1 MPIDST
7 AYGQA
12 DILLKLPRRSG
23 PPLAPGKTSAP
34 AEKHHDGGG
43 RAAPVNGEKD
53 ARESLAPEANSHVMM
68 RNQES
73 SERGPT
79 GRAAFGLAEAS
90 LRNAAARPKVSP
102 IV

>member
-1 MPIDST
+1 VAQVVEVQARHADRLD
-7 AYGQA
+7 GVWQA

-53 ARESLAPEANSHVMM
+53 AR
-68 RNQES
+68 
-73 SERGPT
+73 
-79 GRAAFGLAEAS
+79 
-90 LRNAAARPKVSP
+90 
-102 IV
+102 